1 MPIFLY
7 RCMECGKKSEAYRK
21 IENRLDC
28 PKCSCGGETEKLLT
42 PAMVIKPFEPY
53 RTVAHDKEAN
63 KPFLIKTRA
72 EHKAFLARNGYEEV
86 GNDRSCAPKSDE
98 ELKEIRAR
106 QKDSPDAP
114 MVDVEKLKREG
125 FIQEDLTA

>member
-1 MPIFLY
+1 MD
-7 RCMECGKKSEAYRK
+7 CGTKTETYRK
-21 IENRLDC
+21 IDQRLDC
-28 PKCSCGGETEKLLT
+28 PKCKCGGETEKILT
-42 PAMVIKPFEPY
+42 PAMVIKPFEAY
-53 RTVAHDKEAN
+53 TTVAYDKEAN

-86 GNDRSCAPKSDE
+86 GNDKSCAPKSRE
-98 ELKEIRAR
+98 EIAEKRERE
-106 QKDSPDAP
+106 KDSPDTP